1 MKTPAIVFT
10 LFIVVAAFI
19 IANNKPAPP
28 PTAKEIKIK
37 AMSPEPGSPITT
49 MQFDAVSKNLGKIKE
64 GEILDINY
72 EFTNTGKEM
81 LIIKDVSVSCGCTV
95 PTKPQ
100 EPIAP
105 GAKGVINAKFDSRL
119 RTGNNHKIITVF
131 ANTAQTA
138 HELSFDV
145 EVLAST
151 K

>member
-28 PTAKEIKIK
+28 PTAKELKIK
-37 AMSPEPGSPITT
+37 AMGPEPGTPLTT
-49 MQFDAVSKNLGKIKE
+49 IEFDTPVQNFGKIKE
-64 GEILDINY
+64 GEVLNINY
-72 EFTNTGKEM
+72 SFTNTGKEM
-81 LIIKDVSVSCGCTV
+81 LIIKDVSASCGCTI

-105 GAKGVINAKFDSRL
+105 GAKGAIKATFDSRM
-119 RTGNNHKIITVF
+119 RAGTNHKIITVF
-131 ANTAQTA
+131 ANTSQTA

-145 EVLAST
+145 EVVADT